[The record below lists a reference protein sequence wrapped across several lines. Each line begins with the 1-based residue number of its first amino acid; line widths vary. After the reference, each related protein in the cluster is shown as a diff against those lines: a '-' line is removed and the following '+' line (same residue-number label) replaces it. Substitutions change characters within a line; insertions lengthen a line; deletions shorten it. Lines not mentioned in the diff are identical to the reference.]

1 MKKPTSTVIFWRDLY
16 FKLANEVEQV
26 LGKALSYPK
35 YVDDQKNFPGA
46 KEEDGV
52 CVGEHVP
59 ESILAEAANFIED
72 RATAAEKRLLEI
84 VALQSENKSVRVLLQ
99 SVCDR
104 DWKDEDLHTVA
115 QIAANAIVWRDREIK
130 KLKEKAAFVRER
142 LQWLQNEPSSN
153 YLTDWQRLVTI
164 EALQG
169 YAGVSG
175 AEVLPASVK
184 ATIGERLI
192 SYFNK
197 RAKENKKR
205 SEKLENKKKTF
216 HRLDEYTQDERSSYY
231 FSGKSEAYENAAH
244 KVKELLNG

>member
-1 MKKPTSTVIFWRDLY
+1 MTQEERDRIVKYSPALNPRDAVEVY
-16 FKLANEVEQV
+16 FREYER
-26 LGKALSYPK
+26 
-35 YVDDQKNFPGA
+35 
-46 KEEDGV
+46 
-52 CVGEHVP
+52 
-59 ESILAEAANFIED
+59 SIAAI
-72 RATAAEKRLLEI
+72 L
-84 VALQSENKSVRVLLQ
+84 KSA
-99 SVCDR
+99 CDR

-115 QIAANAIVWRDREIK
+115 QIAANAIVWRDREIAQ
-130 KLKEKAAFVRER
+130 LKEKAAFVRER
-142 LQWLQNEPSSN
+142 LQWLQNAPSPN

-175 AEVLPASVK
+175 AEALLASVK

-216 HRLDEYTQDERSSYY
+216 HRLEEYVQDERSSYY
-231 FSGKSEAYENAAH
+231 FSGKSEAYENA
-244 KVKELLNG
+244 VRRVRELLNG